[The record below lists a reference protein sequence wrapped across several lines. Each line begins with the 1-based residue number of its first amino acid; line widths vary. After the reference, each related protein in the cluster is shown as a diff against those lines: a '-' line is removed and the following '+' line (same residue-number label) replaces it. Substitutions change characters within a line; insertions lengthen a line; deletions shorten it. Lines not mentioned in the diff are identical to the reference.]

1 MSIDE
6 NGRHFD
12 RQRKKVSVSYA
23 LSSERGA
30 NLHGVRLLTWGQ
42 FCP

>member
-23 LSSERGA
+23 LSLNAGRVCTVSG
-30 NLHGVRLLTWGQ
+30 
-42 FCP
+42 C